1 MNPVA
6 HFTNDNGV
14 AIQYHMNHRFAEL
27 FGSRNEH
34 EVMFRRISTYLINNG
49 HIRGNIIDLGAWI
62 GDNALP
68 WAKSLLMADSKSLL
82 MADSKSLLMAQNA
95 ASCGIDTKSLL
106 MAQNAASC
114 GIDSKS
120 LSMADA
126 KNLDQTPLVY
136 AIDPSPDNC
145 QFIQDL
151 ASLNNIQNIR
161 IIQKAIS
168 DKKEVLSTNDHLTH
182 CSFVSDDDSG
192 RNRVK
197 AWPLDDLYNAGEI
210 TNVAF
215 IHLDVEGMENRV
227 VAGATTLIAECKPII
242 AFEQHLEQDPF
253 IELSEYI
260 ASKGYTVYLI
270 NEILPG
276 CRSDCRNFI
285 AFPNNRFD
293 DKNSAQVIGAQVI
306 GSQVIADMLNTHLGQ
321 DVLEC
326 VV

>member
-6 HFTNDNGV
+6 HFSNDNGV
-14 AIQYHMNHRFAEL
+14 AIKYHMNHRFANL

-49 HIRGNIIDLGAWI
+49 HIRGNIVDLGAWI

-68 WAKSLLMADSKSLL
+68 WS
-82 MADSKSLLMAQNA
+82 
-95 ASCGIDTKSLL
+95 
-106 MAQNAASC
+106 
-114 GIDSKS
+114 
-120 LSMADA
+120 
-126 KNLDQTPLVY
+126 KNLLIPPKAEFDTGAEGAIVY

-145 QFIQDL
+145 QFIRDL

-161 IIQKAIS
+161 VIQKAIS
-168 DKKEVLSTNDHLTH
+168 DKREVLCTNDHLTH

-192 RNRVK
+192 RNQVK

-210 TNVAF
+210 ADVAF

-253 IELSEYI
+253 LELSEYI
-260 ASKGYTVYLI
+260 ASKGYAVYLI

-276 CRSDCRNFI
+276 CRPDCRNFI
-285 AFPNNRFD
+285 AFPNNRLD
-293 DKNSAQVIGAQVI
+293 DKNSALL
-306 GSQVIADMLNTHLGQ
+306 IADMLNTHLGQ

>member
-1 MNPVA
+1 
-6 HFTNDNGV
+6 
-14 AIQYHMNHRFAEL
+14 
-27 FGSRNEH
+27 
-34 EVMFRRISTYLINNG
+34 
-49 HIRGNIIDLGAWI
+49 LGAWI

-68 WAKSLLMADSKSLL
+68 WA
-82 MADSKSLLMAQNA
+82 KSLLMAQNA

-106 MAQNAASC
+106 MA
-114 GIDSKS
+114 DT
-120 LSMADA
+120 

-168 DKKEVLSTNDHLTH
+168 DKREVLSTNDHLTH
-182 CSFVSDDDSG
+182 CTFVSDDDSG

-210 TNVAF
+210 ANVAF

-227 VAGATTLIAECKPII
+227 IAGATTLIAECKPII

-270 NEILPG
+270 NEVLPG
-276 CRSDCRNFI
+276 CRTDCRNFI
-285 AFPNNRFD
+285 AFPNNRFN
-293 DKNSAQVIGAQVI
+293 DKNSAQVIGEL
-306 GSQVIADMLNTHLGQ
+306 LNTHLGQ
-321 DVLEC
+321 DVLEW

>member
-6 HFTNDNGV
+6 HFSNDNGV
-14 AIQYHMNHRFAEL
+14 AIKYHMNHRFAEL

-49 HIRGNIIDLGAWI
+49 HIRGNIVDLGAWI

-68 WAKSLLMADSKSLL
+68 WS
-82 MADSKSLLMAQNA
+82 
-95 ASCGIDTKSLL
+95 
-106 MAQNAASC
+106 
-114 GIDSKS
+114 
-120 LSMADA
+120 
-126 KNLDQTPLVY
+126 KNLHIPPKAEFDTGAEGAIVY

-145 QFIQDL
+145 QFIRDL

-161 IIQKAIS
+161 VIQKAIS
-168 DKKEVLSTNDHLTH
+168 DKREVLCTNDHLTH

-192 RNRVK
+192 RNQVK

-210 TNVAF
+210 ADVAF

-227 VAGATTLIAECKPII
+227 VAGAQKLINMYKPII

-253 IELSEYI
+253 LELSEYI
-260 ASKGYTVYLI
+260 ASKGYAVYLI

-276 CRSDCRNFI
+276 CRPDCRNFI
-285 AFPNNRFD
+285 AFPKTRFD
-293 DKNSAQVIGAQVI
+293 SKIVEA
-306 GSQVIADMLNTHLGQ
+306 LNTHLDQ
-321 DVLEC
+321 DVLEHIM
-326 VV
+326 

>member
-68 WAKSLLMADSKSLL
+68 WAKSLLMAQNAASCGIDAKSLLMADTKSLL
-82 MADSKSLLMAQNA
+82 MADSKS
-95 ASCGIDTKSLL
+95 
-106 MAQNAASC
+106 
-114 GIDSKS
+114 
-120 LSMADA
+120 
-126 KNLDQTPLVY
+126 LDQTPLVY

-168 DKKEVLSTNDHLTH
+168 DRREVLSTNDHLTH

-192 RNRVK
+192 QNRVK

-210 TNVAF
+210 VNVAF

-227 VAGATTLIAECKPII
+227 IAGATTLIAECKPII

-270 NEILPG
+270 NEVLPG

-293 DKNSAQVIGAQVI
+293 DKIGEQVIGAQVI